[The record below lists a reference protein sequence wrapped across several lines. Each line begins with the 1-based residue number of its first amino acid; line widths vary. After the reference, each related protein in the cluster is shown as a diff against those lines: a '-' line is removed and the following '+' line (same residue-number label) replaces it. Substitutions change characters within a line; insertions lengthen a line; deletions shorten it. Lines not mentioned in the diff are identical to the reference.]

1 MANDDSDFLMIS
13 GLKHF
18 QFCRRR
24 WALVHIEQLWEENA
38 LTLEGHFM
46 HERVHDDSFTEARG
60 SVLLSRGMPV
70 RSQELR
76 ITGVCDMV
84 ELYKDE
90 NGVPIQGRDG
100 RWRLYPVEYKL
111 GQPDIQG
118 ADALQLCAQAMCLEE
133 MFVLWKSQTPAACS
147 SDRGIAAKGKRF
159 CYGDATTDVKGAHAE
174 GKDGESLQKL
184 LSCGYLS
191 A

>member
-1 MANDDSDFLMIS
+1 MEAVSSRI
-13 GLKHF
+13 
-18 QFCRRR
+18 QA
-24 WALVHIEQLWEENA
+24 WAA
-38 LTLEGHFM
+38 GYT
-46 HERVHDDSFTEARG
+46 
-60 SVLLSRGMPV
+60 
-70 RSQELR
+70 
-76 ITGVCDMV
+76 
-84 ELYKDE
+84 
-90 NGVPIQGRDG
+90 
-100 RWRLYPVEYKL
+100 
-111 GQPDIQG
+111 G

-133 MFVLWKSQTPAACS
+133 MFVTNIPEAALYYGKSTPAACS